1 MSEATVTIRNGLLI
15 LLAVLLQT
23 SWVNSFAIWDVRP
36 DVVLLVV
43 VFVGITRGQI
53 AATVFGFASGFLL
66 DVYDPESMGLNSL
79 ANSVVG
85 FAVAHSRPG
94 VVAEDFRV
102 QAVILLLAGLLHDLV
117 YFAIHSISDPM
128 AVPGLL
134 LRYGLGAAI
143 YTSLVGLGIS
153 VLMSIRIDKGIHLDA
168 RRLHG

>member
-1 MSEATVTIRNGLLI
+1 MSETTVTVRNALLI

-23 SWVNSFAIWDVRP
+23 SWVNSFSIRGVRP

-43 VFVGITRGQI
+43 VFIGITRGQI
-53 AATVFGFASGFLL
+53 AATVFGFVSGFLL

-102 QAVILLLAGLLHDLV
+102 QALLLFLAGILHDLV
-117 YFAIHSISDPM
+117 YFAMHSIADPM
-128 AVPGLL
+128 AIPGLL
-134 LRYGLGAAI
+134 LRYGLGSAI
-143 YTSLVGLGIS
+143 YTSCVGLGIS
-153 VLMSIRIDKGIHLDA
+153 VLMSIRIDKGIYLDA